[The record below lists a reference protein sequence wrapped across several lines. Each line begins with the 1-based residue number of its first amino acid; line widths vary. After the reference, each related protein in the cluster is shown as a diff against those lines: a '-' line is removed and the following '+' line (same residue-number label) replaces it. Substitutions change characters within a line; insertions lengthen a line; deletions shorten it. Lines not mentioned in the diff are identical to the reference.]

1 MVSAAS
7 RDSTTAAAVPAAT
20 PRSSARPPPRS
31 LPSRGRAPRALR
43 ILFKDPALLSPVVNF
58 AKPFPPSHLSTVHSR
73 PFLVHSS
80 PSVGHAVST
89 QRVSYPPPAPS
100 LSPSS
105 SSSLFSLFVSPPL
118 SPSQKAS
125 RSHSVFAPVAP
136 SPACSSLAIAT
147 GSSPPGG
154 EARRECERA
163 SPQEKALLA
172 ASRVVLLLLLHR
184 PSLSFESW
192 TRPLSRLSKHRSSSS
207 TPKTRRLRS
216 SRCRRPR
223 PSRKARGGLLS
234 VGGQGA
240 QEGRLACHG
249 RGHGH
254 RATVRPKRVPF
265 TAGPIEELTLGSDRA
280 RRCSGDMLL
289 ESLVAC
295 TGVTLKAVA
304 TSLDIPVKKGAITAE
319 GDLDFRY
326 AARPFALDGAPFNFP
341 CADTPAAP
349 AEERWASTSRFPSAS
364 SRSGSSSTSSART
377 RLERRCAAFAPA
389 ASKGARLI
397 HALAD

>member
-1 MVSAAS
+1 M
-7 RDSTTAAAVPAAT
+7 
-20 PRSSARPPPRS
+20 
-31 LPSRGRAPRALR
+31 
-43 ILFKDPALLSPVVNF
+43 
-58 AKPFPPSHLSTVHSR
+58 
-73 PFLVHSS
+73 
-80 PSVGHAVST
+80 
-89 QRVSYPPPAPS
+89 
-100 LSPSS
+100 
-105 SSSLFSLFVSPPL
+105 
-118 SPSQKAS
+118 
-125 RSHSVFAPVAP
+125 
-136 SPACSSLAIAT
+136 
-147 GSSPPGG
+147 
-154 EARRECERA
+154 
-163 SPQEKALLA
+163 
-172 ASRVVLLLLLHR
+172 
-184 PSLSFESW
+184 
-192 TRPLSRLSKHRSSSS
+192 
-207 TPKTRRLRS
+207 
-216 SRCRRPR
+216 
-223 PSRKARGGLLS
+223 
-234 VGGQGA
+234 
-240 QEGRLACHG
+240 
-249 RGHGH
+249 
-254 RATVRPKRVPF
+254 RPKRVPF